1 MGSGIATA
9 CLLAGIQV
17 VLKEIK
23 QEFLDAGV
31 GRIQSNLTSMVRK
44 GRMTE
49 DKARQLMS
57 LVKPTL
63 TDQDFR
69 QCDMVIEAVIENLPL
84 KQKIFCELER
94 ICKPDCILSTN
105 TSTIDITKIAAKMK
119 NPERIVGAHFF
130 SPAHVMQLFEI
141 IRTDATPAQILVDTL
156 GLSKQ
161 IKKTP
166 VVVGNCTGFAVNRIF
181 FPYTMSATVLVDIG
195 CDPYA
200 IDRAIMMSAFTSGR
214 TSSTIS
220 PIESTARP
228 SSHRCSRTKDWA
240 RSPVLDFTST
250 TISAGPRLIPRVSRC
265 SSPRPERSPNFRS
278 TVRPFRRA

>member
-1 MGSGIATA
+1 MNLRYVYIGSV
-9 CLLAGIQV
+9 V
-17 VLKEIK
+17 VLSYVLFLSWNAEKEIK

-141 IRTDATPAQILVDTL
+141 IRRIGARGLESARREVSVGTGVCVVLRLQATRNSVA
-156 GLSKQ
+156 
-161 IKKTP
+161 
-166 VVVGNCTGFAVNRIF
+166 NRD
-181 FPYTMSATVLVDIG
+181 DI
-195 CDPYA
+195 
-200 IDRAIMMSAFTSGR
+200 IRI
-214 TSSTIS
+214 
-220 PIESTARP
+220 
-228 SSHRCSRTKDWA
+228 
-240 RSPVLDFTST
+240 T
-250 TISAGPRLIPRVSRC
+250 TRQRHI
-265 SSPRPERSPNFRS
+265 
-278 TVRPFRRA
+278 TRRAGVYRKVTIIEL